1 VKEKMCEAVVY
12 IEREGVQEKLMDDVV
27 EVKPEGGKLVLVDVF
42 GDQKV
47 VSARIKEVR
56 LMEHEIFLAEKRP

>member
-1 VKEKMCEAVVY
+1 MCEAVVY
-12 IEREGVQEKLMDDVV
+12 IEREGIQEKLMDDVV

-47 VSARIKEVR
+47 VSARIREVR
-56 LMEHEIFLAEKRP
+56 LMEHEIFLAEKLP

>member
-1 VKEKMCEAVVY
+1 MCEAVVY
-12 IEREGVQEKLMDDVV
+12 IERDGVQEKLMDDVV

>member
-1 VKEKMCEAVVY
+1 MCEAVVY
-12 IEREGVQEKLMDDVV
+12 IEREGIQEKLMDDVV

-47 VSARIKEVR
+47 VSARIREVR
-56 LMEHEIFLAEKRP
+56 LMEHEIFLVEKQP

>member
-12 IEREGVQEKLMDDVV
+12 IERDGVQEKLMDDVV

>member
-1 VKEKMCEAVVY
+1 MCEAVVY
-12 IEREGVQEKLMDDVV
+12 IEREAGREKLMDDVV

-56 LMEHEIFLAEKRP
+56 LMEHEIFLTEKRP

>member
-1 VKEKMCEAVVY
+1 MCEAVVY

-47 VSARIKEVR
+47 VSARIREVR
-56 LMEHEIFLAEKRP
+56 LMEHEIFLAEKLP